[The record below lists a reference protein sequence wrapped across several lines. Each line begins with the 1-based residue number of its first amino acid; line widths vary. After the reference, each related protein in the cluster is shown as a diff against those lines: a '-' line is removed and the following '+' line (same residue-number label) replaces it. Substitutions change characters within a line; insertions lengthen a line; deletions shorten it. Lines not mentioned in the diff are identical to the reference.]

1 MNSPP
6 SDSDRCEIQ
15 PDKTDLPPSSHPA
28 LRETRLPRPGVRVE
42 DEEAVARAHAEEEE
56 DCVTGTT
63 DGQPDSRTGH
73 VSHVSVSFSGT
84 SVSGE
89 APNSMCVLREVCF
102 FLDMSSGA
110 APAHCGRLPT
120 ISSRCLPFPSGRLLL
135 TVAQCLPFPLGAYL
149 CLPFP
154 KMLLLLTLVGA
165 YLFTPFRSYIILY
178 VNGDGVSTV
187 TGWAPPHPAHCTGAP
202 VPNGPFLFPPSGNS
216 LPLQP

>member
-1 MNSPP
+1 M
-6 SDSDRCEIQ
+6 
-15 PDKTDLPPSSHPA
+15 
-28 LRETRLPRPGVRVE
+28 G

-63 DGQPDSRTGH
+63 DGQPDSRTSH

-120 ISSRCLPFPSGRLLL
+120 ISSRCLPFPSGRPLL

-178 VNGDGVSTV
+178 VNGDGVGTPPTPPIVPGPRSQ
-187 TGWAPPHPAHCTGAP
+187 TGHSFFPLAAAAYPCNPERENDYPTTKPSPGATSGPAMG
-202 VPNGPFLFPPSGNS
+202 VGLSGRS
-216 LPLQP
+216 